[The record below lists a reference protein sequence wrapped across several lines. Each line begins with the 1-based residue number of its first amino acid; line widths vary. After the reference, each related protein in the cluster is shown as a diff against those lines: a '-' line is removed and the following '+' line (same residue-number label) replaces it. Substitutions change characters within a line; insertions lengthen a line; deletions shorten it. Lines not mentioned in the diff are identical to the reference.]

1 LASRK
6 EFTMSIRL
14 TQPDAYTD
22 LGDIWLR
29 DQLARL
35 TQKHLQFGGHYRI
48 DADAL
53 LARLACTARTA
64 KAAIAAAA
72 KAQAGDRIRRATI
85 DAIER
90 CSRLESRVSHAAAVA
105 TAH

>member
-1 LASRK
+1 
-6 EFTMSIRL
+6 MSIRL
-14 TQPDAYTD
+14 TLPGAYTD
-22 LGDIWLR
+22 LGDSWLR

-53 LARLACTARTA
+53 LARLACTARATKAAAALTA
-64 KAAIAAAA
+64 KARTE
-72 KAQAGDRIRRATI
+72 DRIRRATI
-85 DAIER
+85 EAIEH